1 MLLRQEVLTVRPCGL
16 RSPEEGGTRELG
28 GLEGFL
34 QAVGLG
40 QNLPDTRHWKSR
52 RREGAVPRT
61 EGKAKMLKRLGSKAQ
76 MVWEQVF

>member
-1 MLLRQEVLTVRPCGL
+1 MLLRQEVLTIRPCGL

-52 RREGAVPRT
+52 TPET
-61 EGKAKMLKRLGSKAQ
+61 
-76 MVWEQVF
+76 